1 MADQITDDEIVRQ
14 AKDFYEHE
22 LRAKL
27 EVTQPDA
34 FVAIEPISR
43 TYYVGRTL
51 SEAGIQARTAF
62 PGRISFGVRV
72 GHKAA
77 IHIGGIE
84 A

>member
-1 MADQITDDEIVRQ
+1 MADRITDDEIVRQ
-14 AKDFYEHE
+14 AKEFYERE
-22 LRAKL
+22 LRATL
-27 EVTQPDA
+27 EATQPDA
-34 FVAIEPISR
+34 FVAIEPVSR

-51 SEAGIQARTAF
+51 SEAGMKARTAF

-77 IHIGGIE
+77 IHIGGFE